1 MLAKT
6 RSKLAFFCALMTM
19 VVGVMMATPAH
30 AESITDQWVAY
41 ADVNCAGT
49 YYHYSFV
56 LQRTDLGRMRTTY
69 ARAQKTSGTGSIKW
83 YWFSAGTT
91 GDFTNGYYG
100 PANPSVGDT
109 GPIAWATP
117 WRTETAGNGFQV
129 YAHVGDPSGYDCG
142 EVLVY
147 DF

>member
-1 MLAKT
+1 MRARSLA
-6 RSKLAFFCALMTM
+6 ALVA
-19 VVGVMMATPAH
+19 VVSLLGIGGVTAPAAH
-30 AESITDQWVAY
+30 AESITDQWVVY

-109 GPIAWATP
+109 GAIAWATP